1 MAITISGTD
10 GIVGAGFTVD
20 ASGVS
25 VTAGVGTFSSLNAA
39 ASGLTGTLPA
49 ISGANLTNLPAANL
63 TGTLPAISGAN
74 LTGISA
80 GIEVAQQ
87 FRQTTHTSTNASE
100 TYFTSNW
107 EKVDSTAQGAIG
119 SFADP
124 SSGVF
129 TFPSTGFY
137 LVTFTTYFEDS
148 GWNNLGAANIQSTAN
163 NGSNWGSNAQVYFGT
178 NYDQTG
184 NNYAMGTCS
193 TIVDVTDTSNVKVRF
208 RCYSN
213 KTVSWDGSDTES
225 RTFATFIR
233 LGDT

>member
-1 MAITISGTD
+1 MALVLNGSTDTITGLQINSANIVD
-10 GIVGAGFTVD
+10 GSIV
-20 ASGVS
+20 
-25 VTAGVGTFSSLNAA
+25 NADINDLA
-39 ASGLTGTLPA
+39 ASKLTGA
-49 ISGANLTNLPAANL
+49 
-63 TGTLPAISGAN
+63 LPAISGAN
-74 LTGISA
+74 LTGVGG
-80 GIEVAQQ
+80 GITVAQQ
-87 FRQTTHTSTNASE
+87 FRQTTATATNASD

-107 EKVDSTAQGAIG
+107 EKVDSTGQGAIG

-137 LVTFTTYFEDS
+137 LVTFTAYFEDS
-148 GWNNLGAANIQSTAN
+148 GWNNLGTANIQATTN

-184 NNYAMGTCS
+184 NNYATGTCS

-213 KTVSWDGSDTES
+213 KTVSWDGSSTES